1 MRRLCNDK
9 GIALITSLLMS
20 MVIMVMV
27 TGVLYFITQS
37 TKMSGAGKR
46 YATADEAAVGAVNVM
61 KDTINL
67 TLWGD
72 TVAPLFPSG
81 NCISAAILTQNN
93 PCQTTLN
100 LPAALGG
107 NFTATVTLN
116 RLFTRALPGGRLEFS
131 RSASGA
137 PSTAI
142 FFRITT
148 KVTGPNSATAENS
161 MLYRFAG

>member
-1 MRRLCNDK
+1 MRRFCNNK
-9 GIALITSLLMS
+9 GIALITALLMS
-20 MVIMVMV
+20 LVIMVMV

-46 YATADEAAVGAVNVM
+46 YATADEAASGAVNVM

-72 TVAPLFPSG
+72 TVAPLFPDDS
-81 NCISAAILTQNN
+81 CIAAAILTQGSL
-93 PCQTTLN
+93 CETSLN
-100 LPAALGG
+100 LGG
-107 NFTATVTLN
+107 NFTAAVSLK

-137 PSTAI
+137 PSTAL

-148 KVTGPNSATAENS
+148 KVTGPDNATAENS
-161 MLYRFAG
+161 ILYRFSG